1 MSPNESTVALIVCV
15 ITVLGL
21 CVHNFVLRRRVRR
34 LRFDQTGLLVRQ
46 EFKVQAKS
54 RIRHC
59 GTVVAF
65 LDLDRFKLIN
75 SLYGYDLGDA
85 VLALIA
91 ERLRIALGPRALIGH
106 YGGDEFVALIPVGA
120 PGSAW
125 SMIFERLAAVIAEPI
140 DIRVLARLVGA
151 ELEPGVEFTVSVGV
165 SIGAVHLAGVD
176 KPVLSGVLG
185 VAEKLMVTAKR
196 RGGGTEALVAQP
208 DDARL
213 TRPAKR
219 RPQVRYRDLRAAL
232 DGQLRQPAR
241 LRRRQGQA
249 TERVAQQPKSQ

>member
-1 MSPNESTVALIVCV
+1 MSPNESTVALIVYV
-15 ITVLGL
+15 ITIVGV
-21 CVHNFVLRRRVRR
+21 CVHNVVLRRRVRR

-54 RIRHC
+54 RIRQR

-75 SLYGYDLGDA
+75 SVYGYDLGDA

-91 ERLRIALGPRALIGH
+91 ARLRTALGPRALIGH
-106 YGGDEFVALIPVGA
+106 YGGDEFVALIRVGA

-125 SMIFERLAAVIAEPI
+125 SMIFDRVAAAIAEPI
-140 DIRVLARLVGA
+140 DIRAVARLVGA
-151 ELEPGVEFTVSVGV
+151 EVEPGTDAIVGVGV
-165 SIGAVHLAGVD
+165 SIGAVHLAGID

-196 RGGGTEALVAQP
+196 RGGGTETLVAQP
-208 DDARL
+208 DDDRL
-213 TRPAKR
+213 TRPAKH
-219 RPQVRYRDLRAAL
+219 RPQVRDRDLRAAL
-232 DGQLRQPAR
+232 NRQGTGVDEHYPR
-241 LRRRQGQA
+241 RPLITRRR
-249 TERVAQQPKSQ
+249 